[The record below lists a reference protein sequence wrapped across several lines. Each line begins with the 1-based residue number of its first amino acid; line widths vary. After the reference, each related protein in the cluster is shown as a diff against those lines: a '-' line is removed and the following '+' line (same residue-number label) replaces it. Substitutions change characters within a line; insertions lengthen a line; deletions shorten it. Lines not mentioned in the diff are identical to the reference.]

1 MRGIRVDILS
11 IIGLFLGVGAIIT
24 SMMLDG
30 GNPGALLQFS
40 AFVIV
45 GGGTLAA
52 VLLQTPLGIFLRGL
66 KMLMWVFLPPK
77 DDRPDQLRQITDW
90 LRIARHQFVLAL
102 DPIAEQQTD
111 PFIRQ
116 ALRLVVDGI
125 EAPQIRVVLETNI
138 QTTAHEEMVAA
149 EMYEAM
155 GGYAPTVGILG
166 AVMGLITVMSH
177 LDDPSKLGEGI
188 ATAFVA
194 TVYGVG
200 LANLFLLPVAAKLKF
215 LVKRRVRRLEMIIE
229 GMIGIA
235 ILESPLQLEMRL
247 RSFLEHGEAAERR
260 RARRGRAGGRRRAR
274 PEPIDRRALHLT
286 TESGE

>member
-1 MRGIRVDILS
+1 MDILS
-11 IIGLFLGVGAIIT
+11 IVGLFLGVGAVIA
-24 SMMLDG
+24 SMLLDG
-30 GNPGALLQFS
+30 GNVFALLQLS
-40 AFVIV
+40 AFVV
-45 GGGTLAA
+45 VFGGSLAA
-52 VLLQTPLGIFLRGL
+52 VCLQTNLSVFLGGL
-66 KMLMWVFLPPK
+66 KMAMWVVIPPK
-77 DDRPDQLRQITDW
+77 DDRADMLRQITDW

-102 DPIAEQQTD
+102 DPIADQQTD

-125 EAPQIRVVLETNI
+125 EAPQIRAVLESNI
-138 QTTAHEEMVAA
+138 QTMSHHEMLGA

-166 AVMGLITVMSH
+166 AVMGLITVMAH

-200 LANLFLLPVAAKLKF
+200 TANLFCLPIAGKLKF
-215 LVKRRVRRLEMIIE
+215 LVKQRIRRLEMITE

-235 ILESPLQLEMRL
+235 VLESPLQLEMRL
-247 RSFLEHGEAAERR
+247 RSFLEHGAAEGGGGHG
-260 RARRGRAGGRRRAR
+260 AEEPAGNPSPAGA
-274 PEPIDRRALHLT
+274 D
-286 TESGE
+286 

>member
-1 MRGIRVDILS
+1 VDILS
-11 IIGLFLGVGAIIT
+11 IIGLVMGVGAIIT
-24 SMMLDG
+24 SMTLDG
-30 GNPGALLQFS
+30 GNVGALLQFS

-45 GGGTLAA
+45 VGGTLAA
-52 VLLQTPLGIFLRGL
+52 VLLQTPLSIFLRGL

-77 DDRPDQLRQITDW
+77 DDRPDQLRQLTDW
-90 LRIARHQFVLAL
+90 LRVARHQFVLAL

-116 ALRLVVDGI
+116 GLRLVVDGI

-138 QTTAHEEMVAA
+138 QTSAHEELLAA

-215 LVKRRVRRLEMIIE
+215 LVKRRVRRLEMITE

-247 RSFLEHGEAAERR
+247 RSFLEHGKAEDGGGHGDEEPAATPSP
-260 RARRGRAGGRRRAR
+260 AGA
-274 PEPIDRRALHLT
+274 D
-286 TESGE
+286 

>member
-1 MRGIRVDILS
+1 MDFLS
-11 IIGLFLGVGAIIT
+11 IIGLFLGIGSIVT
-24 SMMLDG
+24 SMTLDG
-30 GNPGALLQFS
+30 GNLFALLQLS

-45 GGGTLAA
+45 IGGTMAA
-52 VLLQTPLGIFLRGL
+52 TLLQTPLPIFLRAL
-66 KMLMWVFLPPK
+66 KMVMWVIMPPK

-102 DPIAEQQTD
+102 DPVAEQQTD

-116 ALRLVVDGI
+116 ALRLVVDGV
-125 EAPQIRVVLETNI
+125 EAPQIRIVLESNI
-138 QTTAHEEMVAA
+138 TTRAHEELLAS
-149 EMYEAM
+149 EMFESM

-166 AVMGLITVMSH
+166 AVMGLITVMAH

-200 LANLFLLPVAAKLKF
+200 SANLLFLPIAGKLKF
-215 LVKRRVRRLEMIIE
+215 LVKRNVRRLEMITE

-235 ILESPLQLEMRL
+235 VLESPLQLEMRL
-247 RSFLEHGEAAERR
+247 RSYLEHDKSEGSERAADD
-260 RARRGRAGGRRRAR
+260 APAPASPSPAGA
-274 PEPIDRRALHLT
+274 D
-286 TESGE
+286 

>member
-1 MRGIRVDILS
+1 MDFLT
-11 IIGLFLGVGAIIT
+11 IIGLGMGVGAIVV
-24 SMMLDG
+24 SMTLDG
-30 GNPGALLQFS
+30 GNLGALLQIS

-45 GGGTLAA
+45 AGGTIAA
-52 VLLQTPLGIFLRGL
+52 VLVQTPLAIFLKGL
-66 KMLMWVFLPPK
+66 KMLIWIILPPK
-77 DDRPDQLRQITDW
+77 DDRPEQLRQITDW

-102 DPIAEQQTD
+102 DPVAEQQTD
-111 PFIRQ
+111 PFVRQ

-125 EAPQIRVVLETNI
+125 EAPQIRTVLESNI
-138 QTTAHEEMVAA
+138 MADAHEEMLAS

-200 LANLFLLPVAAKLKF
+200 LANLFLLPVASKLKF
-215 LVKRRVRRLEMIIE
+215 LVKRRIRRFEMIAE

-235 ILESPLQLEMRL
+235 VLESPLQLEMRL
-247 RSFLEHGEAAERR
+247 RSFLDPHDRDAGEKASDDAPAGADAAPAAAE
-260 RARRGRAGGRRRAR
+260 
-274 PEPIDRRALHLT
+274 
-286 TESGE
+286 

>member
-1 MRGIRVDILS
+1 
-11 IIGLFLGVGAIIT
+11 
-24 SMMLDG
+24 ML
-30 GNPGALLQFS
+30 L
-40 AFVIV
+40 
-45 GGGTLAA
+45 
-52 VLLQTPLGIFLRGL
+52 
-66 KMLMWVFLPPK
+66 WVFFPPK
-77 DDRPDQLRQITDW
+77 DDRSDQLRQITDW

-138 QTTAHEEMVAA
+138 QTGAHEEMLGA

-215 LVKRRVRRLEMIIE
+215 LVKRRVRRLEMITE

-247 RSFLEHGEAAERR
+247 LSYLEHGKAESGGHAAED
-260 RARRGRAGGRRRAR
+260 AEPSPSPAGA
-274 PEPIDRRALHLT
+274 D
-286 TESGE
+286 

>member
-1 MRGIRVDILS
+1 VDFLS
-11 IIGLFLGVGAIIT
+11 IVGLVLGVGSIIA
-24 SMMLDG
+24 SMTLDG
-30 GNPGALLQFS
+30 GNIGALLQFS

-52 VLLQTPLGIFLRGL
+52 VLLQTPLPIFLRGL
-66 KMLMWVFLPPK
+66 KMLMWIFLPPK

-102 DPIAEQQTD
+102 DPVAEQQSD

-125 EAPQIRVVLETNI
+125 EAPQIRVVLESNI
-138 QTTAHEEMVAA
+138 QTTSHEEMVAA

-200 LANLFLLPVAAKLKF
+200 AANLFCLPVAAKLKF
-215 LVKRRVRRLEMIIE
+215 LVKRRVRRLEMITE

-235 ILESPLQLEMRL
+235 VLESPLQLEMRL
-247 RSFLEHGEAAERR
+247 RSFLEHGAAE
-260 RARRGRAGGRRRAR
+260 GRETPADEPAGA
-274 PEPIDRRALHLT
+274 PTPAPAE
-286 TESGE
+286 

>member
-1 MRGIRVDILS
+1 MDILS
-11 IIGLFLGVGAIIT
+11 TIGLVLGIGAIIT
-24 SMMLDG
+24 SMLLDG

-52 VLLQTPLGIFLRGL
+52 VLVQTPLSIFLRGL
-66 KMLMWVFLPPK
+66 KMLVWVFLPPK
-77 DDRPDQLRQITDW
+77 DDRSDQLRQITDW

-138 QTTAHEEMVAA
+138 QTAAHEEMVAA

-215 LVKRRVRRLEMIIE
+215 LVKRRVRRLEMIVE

-235 ILESPLQLEMRL
+235 ILESPLQLEMKL
-247 RSFLEHGEAAERR
+247 RSFLEHGEAAEGGEHGEEEP
-260 RARRGRAGGRRRAR
+260 AAASPSPAGA
-274 PEPIDRRALHLT
+274 D
-286 TESGE
+286 

>member
-1 MRGIRVDILS
+1 VDFLS
-11 IIGLFLGVGAIIT
+11 VVGLVLGLAAIMG
-24 SMMLDG
+24 SMTLDG
-30 GNPGALLQFS
+30 GNLGALLQLS

-45 GGGTLAA
+45 IGGTLAA
-52 VLLQTPLGIFLRGL
+52 TLLQTPLNIFLKGL
-66 KMLMWVFLPPK
+66 KMLVWIFLPPK
-77 DDRPDQLRQITDW
+77 DDRADQLRQLTDW

-125 EAPQIRVVLETNI
+125 EAPQIRVVLESNI
-138 QTTAHEEMVAA
+138 ETAAHEELLAA

-200 LANLFLLPVAAKLKF
+200 GANLFCLPVAAKLKF
-215 LVKRRVRRLEMIIE
+215 LVKRRVRRLEMITE

-235 ILESPLQLEMRL
+235 ILESPLQLEMKL
-247 RSFLEHGEAAERR
+247 RAYLEHGEAE
-260 RARRGRAGGRRRAR
+260 GNRAG
-274 PEPIDRRALHLT
+274 PEDEAAPASPSPAGAD
-286 TESGE
+286 